1 MDWRAIKNITSYVG
15 RSLPAYFP
23 GKKREKKNDQVQKV
37 QRKKKSQEIL
47 HLFCRSKTGGFV
59 ALNCCVFWCGFFACS
74 TTSRLAW
81 RTKCFNSSQKKQVQ
95 VVWIETFELEAPSN
109 STGMKWSAKNH
120 QHTNFKA
127 CELGQCISTIKIN
140 TYTTHISPYLIAL
153 IYTTASFSWNTA
165 SIR

>member
-1 MDWRAIKNITSYVG
+1 MLED
-15 RSLPAYFP
+15 LFP
-23 GKKREKKNDQVQKV
+23 LTFPEKKKKKKRPSPKGST
-37 QRKKKSQEIL
+37 KKKSQEIL

-59 ALNCCVFWCGFFACS
+59 ALSCCVFWCGFFACS

-81 RTKCFNSSQKKQVQ
+81 RTKCFISCQKLQVQ
-95 VVWIETFELEAPSN
+95 VVWIETFESEAPSN

-127 CELGQCISTIKIN
+127 CELGQCISTKIN
-140 TYTTHISPYLIAL
+140 KYKTHISPYLIAL
-153 IYTTASFSWNTA
+153 IYTTSQFSWNTA

>member
-1 MDWRAIKNITSYVG
+1 MWNKFSMDWRAIKNITSYVG

-23 GKKREKKNDQVQKV
+23 GQKNEEKKKKRPSPKGST
-37 QRKKKSQEIL
+37 KKKTSQEIL

-81 RTKCFNSSQKKQVQ
+81 RTKCFNSRQKLQVQ
-95 VVWIETFELEAPSN
+95 VVWIETFESEAPSN

-120 QHTNFKA
+120 QRTNFKA
-127 CELGQCISTIKIN
+127 CELGQCISTKKQI
-140 TYTTHISPYLIAL
+140 
-153 IYTTASFSWNTA
+153 
-165 SIR
+165 